1 MKKLYIVFFLMLTIG
16 FTQTTQAQFF
26 DKLKKKTEQKIKSEG
41 EKRVDKKIDEGV
53 KKGYDE
59 VEKQAEGSGDEQNQS
74 NDKTQNDQQNQ
85 NKDVQKTDNIKTSDS
100 KAPQEDPKFSSSTQY
115 DFVPGDR
122 VLLFDDFSQDA
133 VGDFPALWTTNAPG
147 EINTINIAPGNW
159 FNLNSTDG
167 NYFLL
172 KNIEFPKN
180 FIIEFDIVPKKTGGR
195 IAAGLLLYGEDK
207 YKEMDN
213 DPHPGLGGIMLSIE
227 RENWNTWG
235 YKKGESDMIT
245 GKSNVKP
252 VVAEKV
258 NHVIVWVQGRR
269 LRVYHE
275 GAKVLDMPTNI
286 YDGVKLNRLCFRLSR
301 GASSGSYI
309 SNLRITDAAPDMR
322 SKLLTEGKLV
332 SYGIYF
338 DVNKDV
344 VKSESYGT
352 IKEIAAVLTENPTV
366 KIKVVGHTDSDGDD
380 KSNLDLSKRR
390 AASVKNVLV
399 KEFSIDASRIE
410 TDGKGEGQPIAK
422 NDSAVN
428 KALNRRV
435 EFIKL

>member
-1 MKKLYIVFFLMLTIG
+1 MKNLIFVFVLSAIF
-16 FTQTTQAQFF
+16 FSTQHIQAQIF
-26 DKLKKKTEQKIKSEG
+26 DKIKKETEKVIQKETQKPPE
-41 EKRVDKKIDEGV
+41 V
-53 KKGYDE
+53 KKE
-59 VEKQAEGSGDEQNQS
+59 TPPTTEEKNNNETKESTNT
-74 NDKTQNDQQNQ
+74 N
-85 NKDVQKTDNIKTSDS
+85 KTSEETTS
-100 KAPQEDPKFSSSTQY
+100 QKPQEDPKFSSSTQY

-122 VLLFDDFSQDA
+122 VILFDDFSQDA

-172 KNIEFPKN
+172 KDIEFPKN
-180 FIIEFDIVPKKTGGR
+180 FIIEFDIVPKKSGGR

-213 DPHPGLGGIMLSIE
+213 DPHPGLGGIMISIE

-235 YKKGESDMIT
+235 YKKGEKDMIT
-245 GKSNVKP
+245 GKSTVKP

-344 VKSESYGT
+344 VK
-352 IKEIAAVLTENPTV
+352 VR
-366 KIKVVGHTDSDGDD
+366 VVWH
-380 KSNLDLSKRR
+380 NKR
-390 AASVKNVLV
+390 NC
-399 KEFSIDASRIE
+399 
-410 TDGKGEGQPIAK
+410 
-422 NDSAVN
+422 
-428 KALNRRV
+428 
-435 EFIKL
+435 

>member
-1 MKKLYIVFFLMLTIG
+1 MKKLYFVFFLMLTIG

-26 DKLKKKTEQKIKSEG
+26 DKLKKKTEEKIKKEG
-41 EKRVDKKIDEGV
+41 EKRVEDKVNKGV
-53 KKGYDE
+53 EKGYDE
-59 VEKQAEGSGDEQNQS
+59 VEKQVEGRGDDQKQNEDA
-74 NDKTQNDQQNQ
+74 NKNDQQNQ
-85 NKDVQKTDNIKTSDS
+85 NKDVLKTDNIKTSDS

-352 IKEIAAVLTENPTV
+352 IKEIAKVLTDNPTV
-366 KIKVVGHTDSDGDD
+366 NIKIVGHTDSDGDD

-390 AASVKNVLV
+390 AASVKDALV

-410 TDGKGEGQPIAK
+410 TEGKGESEPIAK
-422 NDSAVN
+422 NDSGVN

>member
-1 MKKLYIVFFLMLTIG
+1 MKKLIFVFVLSLIICSI
-16 FTQTTQAQFF
+16 QNTQAQIF
-26 DKLKKKTEQKIKSEG
+26 DKIKKETENTIKKETQKPPEVKKEDQKSE
-41 EKRVDKKIDEGV
+41 EV
-53 KKGYDE
+53 KTNEETKNSD
-59 VEKQAEGSGDEQNQS
+59 VS
-74 NDKTQNDQQNQ
+74 N
-85 NKDVQKTDNIKTSDS
+85 KTDEEQTSQ
-100 KAPQEDPKFSSSTQY
+100 KPQEDPKFSSSTQY
-115 DFVPGDR
+115 DFVPGER
-122 VLLFDDFSQDA
+122 IILFDDFSQDA

-147 EINTINIAPGNW
+147 EINTINIASGNW

-172 KNIEFPKN
+172 KSIEFPKN
-180 FIIEFDIVPKKTGGR
+180 FIIEFDIVPKKAGGR

-213 DPHPGLGGIMLSIE
+213 DPHPGLGGVMLSIE
-227 RENWNTWG
+227 KENWNTWG
-235 YKKGESDMIT
+235 YKKGEKDMIT
-245 GKSNVKP
+245 GKSTVKP

-322 SKLLTEGKLV
+322 NKLLTEGKLV

-352 IKEIAAVLTENPTV
+352 IKEIAKVLTDNPNV
-366 KIKVVGHTDSDGDD
+366 KIKIVGHTDSDGDD

-390 AASVKNVLV
+390 SASVKNILV
-399 KEFSIDASRIE
+399 KEFRIDAARIE
-410 TDGKGEGQPIAK
+410 TDGKGEGEPVAP

>member
-1 MKKLYIVFFLMLTIG
+1 MKNLLFVLALVFAIL

-26 DKLKKKTEQKIKSEG
+26 EKLKKKTEEKIKSEG
-41 EKRVDKKIDEGV
+41 EKRVNDKVDEGV
-53 KKGYDE
+53 EKGYDK
-59 VEKQAEGSGDEQNQS
+59 VEEGIENAGEDSGDGTEDSTSTTEKTNDETTS
-74 NDKTQNDQQNQ
+74 NSSGD
-85 NKDVQKTDNIKTSDS
+85 DV
-100 KAPQEDPKFSSSTQY
+100 KFSSSSKY
-115 DFVPGDR
+115 DFIPGDK
-122 VLLFDDFSQDA
+122 VILYDDFSQDA
-133 VGDFPALWTTNAPG
+133 VGDFPALWTTNSAG

-172 KNIEFPKN
+172 NDIDFPKN
-180 FIIEFDIVPKKTGGR
+180 FIIEFDIVPKTKGGR
-195 IAAGLLLYGEDK
+195 IAAGLLLYGESK
-207 YKEMDN
+207 RKEMDN
-213 DPHPGLGGIMLSIE
+213 NPQPGNGGIMISIE
-227 RENWNTWG
+227 KGYWNTWG
-235 YKKGESDMIT
+235 YKSGESEKIV
-245 GKSNVKP
+245 GKSDVKS

-258 NHVIVWVQGRR
+258 NHVIIWVQGRR
-269 LRVYHE
+269 LRIYHE
-275 GAKVLDMPTNI
+275 QAKVLDMPTNI
-286 YDGVKLNRLCFRLSR
+286 YDGVKLSRLCFRLSR

-352 IKEIAAVLTENPTV
+352 LKEISKVLTDNPDV
-366 KIKVVGHTDSDGDD
+366 KIKIVGHTDSDGDD

-390 AASVKNVLV
+390 GASVKNVLV
-399 KEFSIDASRIE
+399 KEFGIDAARIE
-410 TDGKGEGQPIAK
+410 TDGKGEGEPIAK
-422 NDSAVN
+422 NDSGIN

>member
-1 MKKLYIVFFLMLTIG
+1 VP
-16 FTQTTQAQFF
+16 
-26 DKLKKKTEQKIKSEG
+26 G
-41 EKRVDKKIDEGV
+41 EKI
-53 KKGYDE
+53 
-59 VEKQAEGSGDEQNQS
+59 
-74 NDKTQNDQQNQ
+74 
-85 NKDVQKTDNIKTSDS
+85 I
-100 KAPQEDPKFSSSTQY
+100 
-115 DFVPGDR
+115 
-122 VLLFDDFSQDA
+122 LFDDFSQDA

-180 FIIEFDIVPKKTGGR
+180 FIIEFDIVPKKAGGR

-213 DPHPGLGGIMLSIE
+213 DPHPGLGGVMLSIE

-235 YKKGESDMIT
+235 YKKGENDKIT

-322 SKLLTEGKLV
+322 NKLLTEGKLV

-352 IKEIAAVLTENPTV
+352 IKEIAKVLTDNPDV
-366 KIKVVGHTDSDGDD
+366 KIKIVGHTDSDGDD

-399 KEFSIDASRIE
+399 KDFGIDAARIE
-410 TDGKGEGQPIAK
+410 TDGKGETESVAK

-435 EFIKL
+435 EFIKI

>member
-1 MKKLYIVFFLMLTIG
+1 MKKLLFVFVLFVIICSI
-16 FTQTTQAQFF
+16 QNTQAQIF
-26 DKLKKKTEQKIKSEG
+26 DKIKKETEKTIKKETQKPPE
-41 EKRVDKKIDEGV
+41 V
-53 KKGYDE
+53 KKEDQKPEEVKTNDE
-59 VEKQAEGSGDEQNQS
+59 TKNS
-74 NDKTQNDQQNQ
+74 
-85 NKDVQKTDNIKTSDS
+85 DVTNKTDEEKTSQ
-100 KAPQEDPKFSSSTQY
+100 KPQEDPKFSSSTQY

-122 VLLFDDFSQDA
+122 IILFDDFSQDA

-180 FIIEFDIVPKKTGGR
+180 FIIEFDIVPKKAGGR

-213 DPHPGLGGIMLSIE
+213 DPNPGLGGIMLSIE
-227 RENWNTWG
+227 KENWNTWG
-235 YKKGESDMIT
+235 YKKGEKDKIT

-286 YDGVKLNRLCFRLSR
+286 YDGV
-301 GASSGSYI
+301 
-309 SNLRITDAAPDMR
+309 
-322 SKLLTEGKLV
+322 
-332 SYGIYF
+332 
-338 DVNKDV
+338 
-344 VKSESYGT
+344 
-352 IKEIAAVLTENPTV
+352 
-366 KIKVVGHTDSDGDD
+366 
-380 KSNLDLSKRR
+380 
-390 AASVKNVLV
+390 
-399 KEFSIDASRIE
+399 
-410 TDGKGEGQPIAK
+410 
-422 NDSAVN
+422 
-428 KALNRRV
+428 
-435 EFIKL
+435 

>member
-1 MKKLYIVFFLMLTIG
+1 MKNLVIVILLIFSVGL
-16 FTQTTQAQFF
+16 TQTINAQFLE
-26 DKLKKKTEQKIKSEG
+26 KLKKKTEEKIKSEG
-41 EKRVDKKIDEGV
+41 EKRIDKKIDEGV

-59 VEKQAEGSGDEQNQS
+59 VEKGVEGKNDDQTKKEKETTDNKSNDIKEDNKTIQAGDE
-74 NDKTQNDQQNQ
+74 
-85 NKDVQKTDNIKTSDS
+85 
-100 KAPQEDPKFSSSTQY
+100 PQFSSSTQY
-115 DFVPGDR
+115 DFVPGER
-122 VLLFDDFSQDA
+122 VILFDDFSQDA
-133 VGDFPALWTTNAPG
+133 VGDFPALWTANAPG
-147 EINTINIAPGNW
+147 EINTISIAPGNW

-172 KNIEFPKN
+172 KNVDFPKN

-195 IAAGLLLYGEDK
+195 IAAGLLLYAEDK
-207 YKEMDN
+207 HKEMDN
-213 DPHPGLGGIMLSIE
+213 EPHPGVGGVMLSVE
-227 RENWNTWG
+227 RDNWNTWG
-235 YKKGESDMIT
+235 YKKGEKDMIT
-245 GKSNVKP
+245 GKSTVKP

-269 LRVYHE
+269 LRVYHN
-275 GAKVLDMPTNI
+275 GSKVLDMPTNI
-286 YDGVKLNRLCFRLSR
+286 YDDVKLNRLCFRLSR

-322 SKLLTEGKLV
+322 SKLLTEGKIV

-352 IKEIAAVLTENPTV
+352 IKEISKVLTDNPNV
-366 KIKVVGHTDSDGDD
+366 KIKIVGHTDSDGDD

-390 AASVKNVLV
+390 SASVKTVLV
-399 KEFSIDASRIE
+399 KEFGIDESRIE
-410 TDGKGEGQPIAK
+410 TDGKGESEPIAK
-422 NDSAVN
+422 NDSSVN

>member
-1 MKKLYIVFFLMLTIG
+1 MKTLSLILVMILAFG
-16 FTQTTQAQFF
+16 FVHITEAQFI
-26 DKLKKKTEQKIKSEG
+26 DKIKKKTEQKVKSEG
-41 EKRVDKKIDEGV
+41 EKRVEKKINKGVDKVYDKAEEPLEG
-53 KKGYDE
+53 KDQTEKQ
-59 VEKQAEGSGDEQNQS
+59 EKQAGDIQ
-74 NDKTQNDQQNQ
+74 DDQ
-85 NKDVQKTDNIKTSDS
+85 NKNKKSSDSEKTSDV
-100 KAPQEDPKFSSSTQY
+100 KEPQEDTRFVASTQY
-115 DFVPGDR
+115 DFIPGDR
-122 VLLFDDFSQDA
+122 VLFFDDFSQDA

-147 EINTINIAPGNW
+147 EINTITIAPGNW

-172 KNIEFPKN
+172 KDIEFPKN
-180 FIIEFDIVPKKTGGR
+180 FIIEFDIVPKKVGGR

-213 DPHPGLGGIMLSIE
+213 DAHPGLGGIMLSIE
-227 RENWNTWG
+227 KENWNTWG
-235 YKKGESDMIT
+235 YKKSEKDMII
-245 GKSNVKP
+245 GKSTVKP

-258 NHVIVWVQGRR
+258 NHVIVWIQGRR
-269 LRVYHE
+269 FRVYHE

-286 YDGVKLNRLCFRLSR
+286 YDGIKLNRLCFRLSR

-352 IKEIAAVLTENPTV
+352 IKEIAKVLTDNSSV
-366 KIKVVGHTDSDGDD
+366 KIKIVGHTDSDGDD

-390 AASVKNVLV
+390 AIAVKNVLA
-399 KEFSIDASRIE
+399 KEFGVDATRME
-410 TDGKGEGQPIAK
+410 TDGKGESEPVAK
-422 NDSAVN
+422 NDSVVN

-435 EFIKL
+435 EFLKL